1 MGRNSQF
8 PLSLSHKL
16 PLFFPIIALTLF
28 KCNSEISIKNL
39 LYLSF
44 VYYTLEI
51 VKYVGRSNATNQIS
65 HWSTADNWKFYKIE
79 LQIVLSFDSCYICY
93 SSIITIKTTR
103 DCEYSIRH
111 STKIA
116 FLKKQ
121 ENFDQELFVLKT
133 SFFRELF
140 LVFLKESF

>member
-79 LQIVLSFDSCYICY
+79 LQIVLSFDSYTKEDLIGLLAPKPQDGEQ
-93 SSIITIKTTR
+93 SSSVRYLALLSITSA
-103 DCEYSIRH
+103 YH
-111 STKIA
+111 
-116 FLKKQ
+116 F
-121 ENFDQELFVLKT
+121 
-133 SFFRELF
+133 
-140 LVFLKESF
+140 